1 MADYTN
7 YSLVTWTDLT
17 PISSVRL
24 NQVST
29 NIEQVKIANEDKP
42 KGLLQI
48 SNTVIT
54 NGSSAAAEFANIKL
68 VSLDLVS
75 GVDKRVTLDSQ
86 RYYRLNLVLPGLTQQ
101 DAGGEDSKYEI
112 RFCKGNGVST
122 ANILTT
128 FTVLSGIGAYIDMT
142 NGVATNQTANTF
154 TGGTAGTT
162 TITGSTNVRSS
173 ITFGA
178 GVYSFVYSNTKV
190 NESFF
195 VEIARS
201 SGSSAANPSTWA
213 LVTGGESSVQF
224 YIEDIGG
231 VA

>member
-42 KGLLQI
+42 KGLLKI
-48 SNTVIT
+48 SNIVLT

-68 VSLDLVS
+68 MSLDLVS
-75 GVDKRVTLDSQ
+75 GLDNRVTLDSV
-86 RYYRLNLVLPGLTQQ
+86 RYYRLTFVCPGITQQ

-122 ANILTT
+122 ANIITT
-128 FTVLSGIGAYIDMT
+128 FTLNSGIGAYIDMT
-142 NGVATNQTANTF
+142 NGVAATQTGNTF
-154 TGGTAGTT
+154 TGGVAGTT
-162 TITGSTNVRSS
+162 AITGNTNVRSS

-178 GVYSFVYSNTKV
+178 GVYSFIYSNTKV

-195 VEIARS
+195 VEVARS

-213 LVTGGESSVQF
+213 IVTGGEAYAQF

-231 VA
+231 VD

>member
-42 KGLLQI
+42 KGLLKI

-54 NGSSAAAEFANIKL
+54 NGSSAGGGNEFANIKL
-68 VSLDLVS
+68 TSLDLV
-75 GVDKRVTLDSQ
+75 GGIDNRVTIDST
-86 RYYRLNLVLPGLTQQ
+86 RYYRLTLNLPGIIQQ
-101 DAGGEDSKYEI
+101 DAGGEDSRYEI
-112 RFCKGNGVST
+112 RFCKNNGISTGNT
-122 ANILTT
+122 LTT
-128 FTVLSGIGAYIDMT
+128 FTLNSGIGTYIDLT
-142 NGVATNQTANTF
+142 SGAATVGNTA
-154 TGGTAGTT
+154 
-162 TITGSTNVRSS
+162 VRST
-173 ITFGA
+173 INFGA
-178 GVYSFVYSNTKV
+178 GSYSTIYSSTKV

-195 VEIARS
+195 IEVQRIA
-201 SGSSAANPSTWA
+201 GASSANPCTWA
-213 LVTGGESSVQF
+213 LTDASLVQF

>member
-68 VSLDLVS
+68 ISLDLVS

-86 RYYRLNLVLPGLTQQ
+86 RYYRLNLVLPGITQQ
-101 DAGGEDSKYEI
+101 DAGG
-112 RFCKGNGVST
+112 
-122 ANILTT
+122 
-128 FTVLSGIGAYIDMT
+128 
-142 NGVATNQTANTF
+142 
-154 TGGTAGTT
+154 
-162 TITGSTNVRSS
+162 
-173 ITFGA
+173 
-178 GVYSFVYSNTKV
+178 
-190 NESFF
+190 
-195 VEIARS
+195 
-201 SGSSAANPSTWA
+201 
-213 LVTGGESSVQF
+213 
-224 YIEDIGG
+224 
-231 VA
+231 

>member
-17 PISSVRL
+17 PLSSVRL

-42 KGLLQI
+42 KGLLKI
-48 SNTVIT
+48 SNTT
-54 NGSSAAAEFANIKL
+54 LSSGSSSGSEFSNVKL
-68 VSLDLVS
+68 IALDLN
-75 GVDKRVTLDSQ
+75 GGIDNRVALDST
-86 RYYRLNLVLPGLTQQ
+86 RYYRLNVHIPAITQAL
-101 DAGGEDSKYEI
+101 AGGEDSRYEL

-122 ANILTT
+122 GNILTT
-128 FTVLSGIGAYIDMT
+128 YTIHSGISTYISLAS
-142 NGVATNQTANTF
+142 GTANIANTALR
-154 TGGTAGTT
+154 TGLK
-162 TITGSTNVRSS
+162 
-173 ITFGA
+173 FGA
-178 GVYSFVYSNTKV
+178 GVYSTIYSALAS

-195 VEIARS
+195 IEVQRIAGAS
-201 SGSSAANPSTWA
+201 NSNPSTWSID
-213 LVTGGESSVQF
+213 SSLVQF

>member
-24 NQVST
+24 NQIST

-68 VSLDLVS
+68 ISLDLVS
-75 GVDKRVTLDSQ
+75 GVDKRVTLDGQ

-101 DAGGEDSKYEI
+101 DPGGEDGKYEI
-112 RFCKGNGVST
+112 RFCKGNGVSA

-128 FTVLSGIGAYIDMT
+128 FTVLSGIGAYIDLT
-142 NGVATNQTANTF
+142 NGAAETRTVSTEAPSAV
-154 TGGTAGTT
+154 GTT
-162 TITGSTNVRSS
+162 TVAGNTKIRGS

-201 SGSSAANPSTWA
+201 SDASAANPSTWA
-213 LVTGGESSVQF
+213 IVTGGESSVQF

>member
-24 NQVST
+24 NQIST

-42 KGLLQI
+42 KGLLKI

-54 NGSSAAAEFANIKL
+54 NGSSVSAEFSNVKL
-68 VSLDLVS
+68 ASLDLV
-75 GVDKRVTLDSQ
+75 GGIDNRVTLDST
-86 RYYRLNLVLPGLTQQ
+86 RYYRLNLSLPGITQ
-101 DAGGEDSKYEI
+101 ASTGGEDSYYQI
-112 RFCKGNGVST
+112 RFCKGNGTST
-122 ANILTT
+122 GNTITT
-128 FTVLSGIGAYIDMT
+128 FTLNSGAAIYT
-142 NGVATNQTANTF
+142 NVASGTPAFANVTTANTMY
-154 TGGTAGTT
+154 
-162 TITGSTNVRSS
+162 RSG
-173 ITFGA
+173 ITFGGGTYTA
-178 GVYSFVYSNTKV
+178 IYSALKV

-195 VEIARS
+195 VEVQRVAGAS
-201 SGSSAANPSTWA
+201 PLNPCTWA
-213 LVTGGESSVQF
+213 LSDSSLMQF

>member
-24 NQVST
+24 NQMST
-29 NIEQVKIANEDKP
+29 NIEQVKIFNEDKP
-42 KGLLQI
+42 KGLLKI

-54 NGSSAAAEFANIKL
+54 NGSSLSSEFANIKL
-68 VSLDLVS
+68 AALTLNGGIDN
-75 GVDKRVTLDSQ
+75 RVTLDST
-86 RYYRLNLVLPGLTQQ
+86 RYYRLNLSLPGITQAS
-101 DAGGEDSKYEI
+101 AGGEDSRYEL
-112 RFCKGNGVST
+112 RFCKGNTTST
-122 ANILTT
+122 GNTISTYTLNSGIASYIDLTT
-128 FTVLSGIGAYIDMT
+128 GAA
-142 NGVATNQTANTF
+142 GNQLANTF
-154 TGGTAGTT
+154 TGSVAGTT
-162 TITGSTNVRSS
+162 PITGNTYVRSG

-178 GVYSFVYSNTKV
+178 GVYSIIYSALTV

-195 VEIARS
+195 IEIQRING
-201 SGSSAANPSTWA
+201 GSVANPSTWA
-213 LVTGGESSVQF
+213 LSDSSLMQF

>member
-24 NQVST
+24 NQIST

-42 KGLLQI
+42 KGLLKI

-54 NGSSAAAEFANIKL
+54 NGSSSGGGNEFANIKL
-68 VSLDLVS
+68 ASLDLV
-75 GVDKRVTLDSQ
+75 GGIDNRVTVDST
-86 RYYRLNLVLPGLTQQ
+86 RYYRLILNLPGITQT
-101 DAGGEDSKYEI
+101 DAGGEDSRYDL

-122 ANILTT
+122 GNTITT
-128 FTVLSGIGAYIDMT
+128 YTLNSGIGLFTSLASGGANID
-142 NGVATNQTANTF
+142 NIVIRDN
-154 TGGTAGTT
+154 
-162 TITGSTNVRSS
+162 
-173 ITFGA
+173 ITFGG
-178 GVYSFVYSNTKV
+178 GVYSVIYSSAKV

-195 VEIARS
+195 IEIQRVAGAS
-201 SGSSAANPSTWA
+201 SANPSTWA
-213 LVTGGESSVQF
+213 LSDSSLLQF

>member
-24 NQVST
+24 NQMST

-42 KGLLQI
+42 KGLLKM
-48 SNTVIT
+48 STGVLT
-54 NGSSAAAEFANIKL
+54 NGSSAGGGNEFANIKL
-68 VSLDLVS
+68 TSLDLV
-75 GVDKRVTLDSQ
+75 GGTDNRVTIDAT
-86 RYYRLNLVLPGLTQQ
+86 RYYRLTLNLPGIIQQ
-101 DAGGEDSKYEI
+101 DAGGEDSRYEI
-112 RFCKGNGVST
+112 RFCKNNGVST
-122 ANILTT
+122 GNTLTT
-128 FTVLSGIGAYIDMT
+128 FTLNSGIGTYIDLT
-142 NGVATNQTANTF
+142 SGAAAGVTANSTANTSLPMV
-154 TGGTAGTT
+154 GNTA
-162 TITGSTNVRSS
+162 VRSS

-178 GVYSFVYSNTKV
+178 GSYSTIYSFSKV

-195 VEIARS
+195 IEVQRIA
-201 SGSSAANPSTWA
+201 GASSANPCTWA
-213 LVTGGESSVQF
+213 VTDSSLVQF